1 MNFGGDL
8 VYIENG
14 LLGIPSIKMRAL
26 AVYFGR
32 FVRSWGVSWPGCL
45 VICAARSTAS
55 PAPTWKVII
64 EANVAEDGVGSR
76 VVELLEVLVGD
87 GQVEAVFAGFAEDRG
102 ERAGGEV
109 LELVDVEVDVG
120 LLDGGDEEGSEQRGA
135 LSSPTRPLLRLM
147 MRTFPLSII
156 SRRLGSNNTRCRG
169 G

>member
-120 LLDGGDEEGSEQRGA
+120 LLDGGDEEGSEQGGRC
-135 LSSPTRPLLRLM
+135 L
-147 MRTFPLSII
+147 
-156 SRRLGSNNTRCRG
+156 RRLGLC
-169 G
+169 